1 MRRQGCFGVRAL
13 ASNRFT
19 FLAPKPD
26 LMYDYKLHLTIRTLQ
41 TCSWEQS
48 VHVSHIEYKAGPAQ
62 FICRTG
68 LFVRGADK
76 ELFFS
81 DA

>member
-1 MRRQGCFGVRAL
+1 MLILVFQV
-13 ASNRFT
+13 T
-19 FLAPKPD
+19 
-26 LMYDYKLHLTIRTLQ
+26 
-41 TCSWEQS
+41 EQS
-48 VHVSHIEYKAGPAQ
+48 VDVSHIEYKAGPAQ